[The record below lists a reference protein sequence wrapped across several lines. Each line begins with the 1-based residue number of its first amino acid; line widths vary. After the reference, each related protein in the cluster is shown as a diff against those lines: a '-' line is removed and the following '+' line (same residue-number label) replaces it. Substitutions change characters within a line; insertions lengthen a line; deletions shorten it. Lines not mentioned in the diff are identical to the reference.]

1 MPRQITRIIKD
12 SVRKNW
18 MRRQTC
24 ACVLHLWSNLLYIFK
39 KKTNLDIFKTSK
51 RLVGKRG
58 FRTKLYF
65 VSASWTDLYSTTAP
79 WVFSNLPLSGSQSVK
94 SVFSHFWQIIWQ
106 QECKKN
112 SSSGIRDGGFSFLNT
127 PEQNIIYGFRSH
139 FHCFQ
144 LISLIY
150 ITFGPCSLFVD
161 NWVSLN
167 WLLIIGLDCLVHH
180 QQNVKKQ

>member
-1 MPRQITRIIKD
+1 MDQQREDSLDTLGYLWKMPRQITRIIKD

-24 ACVLHLWSNLLYIFK
+24 ACVS
-39 KKTNLDIFKTSK
+39 TSK
-51 RLVGKRG
+51 RLVVKRG

-112 SSSGIRDGGFSFLNT
+112 SSSGIRDGGFSFFLNT